1 MSIFDKFFTKFA
13 YKFDKGYP
21 DMNNDQDVLLLESLI
36 NKLLELDFQDTPDLP
51 QEIEDIRSGINSEGT
66 YTVNAIQSKNKSG
79 TKYWVY
85 IDDVAATVRTARLE
99 VTKDLMAKGLLPKG
113 EIKGG
118 TTENFYLEGEDGV
131 TYIIKGTG
139 SKFTTSTNVKEG
151 FVILFYNALKN
162 GWNKSKD
169 PFNDKN
175 MTSLL
180 SDLES
185 LGNGIY
191 TGLGKAEGEIITYL
205 KNFDDGASGSKS
217 AQVSL
222 NDPLSS
228 ALRIFKDYPDGDMMR
243 GEYFNT
249 IKTRQEQVT
258 GLPQDKVN
266 PGDIFLKVGEVSLP
280 KTKDIDVTGL
290 EEINKI
296 FVNKWGDKNGLVSI
310 SLKQEKAQGG
320 KAKSFLGRYNP
331 DKIDGKEYNLSKEE
345 LKYSDDQFDSAID
358 QLKKST
364 VEKIS
369 SSEFI
374 NYNPGKNPSTTA
386 RKKFKLAAYKNL
398 DFLFKYLDK
407 LGSST
412 PADGL
417 VNMTAF
423 GMSIT
428 SVNPTFFKVIGKGS
442 GEMAAAPER
451 TPAGATAQL
460 TPGTKIT
467 IEDKDS
473 YGGLKII
480 VYVDVLEGAEVY
492 SQYELELVMRS
503 NGNEQNTIEIQ
514 KSTKK

>member
-1 MSIFDKFFTKFA
+1 MDVFDKFFQQNA

-21 DMNNDQDVLLLESLI
+21 DMDNDQDVLLLETLLDQLI
-36 NKLLELDFQDTPDLP
+36 EVDFQDTPDLP
-51 QEIEDIRSGINSEGT
+51 QEIEDIRSDINSEGT
-66 YTVNAIQSKNKSG
+66 YTVNAIRSQNTG
-79 TKYWVY
+79 NTKFWIY
-85 IDDVAATVRTARLE
+85 INDVPQTVRKARE
-99 VTKDLMAKGLLPKG
+99 AVTIDLQEKGLLPKG

-118 TTENFYLEGEDGV
+118 DIENFYLEGEDGV
-131 TYIIKGTG
+131 TYVIKGTG
-139 SKFTTSTNVKEG
+139 SKFTTSTDVKEG
-151 FVILFYNALKN
+151 FVIAFYNALQQD
-162 GWNKSKD
+162 WNIKKEPFNETNMPTLLKDLQSKD
-169 PFNDKN
+169 
-175 MTSLL
+175 
-180 SDLES
+180 
-185 LGNGIY
+185 IY
-191 TGLGKAEGEIITYL
+191 KGLGGAKGEVKTYL

-243 GEYFNT
+243 GGMFTT
-249 IKTRQEQVT
+249 IKKRQEQVT

-266 PGDIFLKVGEVSLP
+266 PGDIFLKVGDISLP
-280 KTKDIDVTGL
+280 ATKDIDVTGL
-290 EEINKI
+290 EEINKL
-296 FVNKWGDKNGLVSI
+296 FVNQWGDKDGLVSI

-331 DKIDGKEYNLSKEE
+331 NKIDGKEYNLSKEE
-345 LKYSDDQFDSAID
+345 LEYSDDQFDIALD

-364 VEKIS
+364 VEKIG

-374 NYNPGKNPSTTA
+374 DYKPGKNPAKSS

-442 GEMAAAPER
+442 GEIADIPER

-460 TPGTKIT
+460 TPGTKI
-467 IEDKDS
+467 IIKDEDS
-473 YGGLKII
+473 YGGLKVK
-480 VYVDVLEGAEVY
+480 VYVDVLEGDKRY
-492 SQYELELVMRS
+492 SQYELNLVMRS

-514 KSTKK
+514 KSTKL